1 MVLPEASYT
10 TCLVLLSISVCMFMH
25 RKDNQSFLLTILF
38 FNKLLCFTI
47 ELSKDDFSV
56 PVGIVTWHILVYT
69 LSLVSIRSTI
79 IGSSKRIKNFCEA
92 LDG

>member
-10 TCLVLLSISVCMFMH
+10 TCLVLLSSSVYMFMH